1 MADELYALTA
11 HEIRDLI
18 SAKKVSSLEVTQSVL
33 RRIAQVEDA
42 VKSYVTVMGEDALA
56 HAREVDERIAR
67 GEDVGPLGGV
77 PTAIKDN
84 MSTRGVLTTCSSK
97 ILYNYK
103 PIYNAT
109 VVERIGRTGAVAVGK
124 TNLDEFAMGS
134 STENS
139 GFFPTRNPWNLKTVP
154 GGSSGGSAAAVAA
167 DECILAL
174 GSDTGGSIR
183 QPASFCGVVG
193 MKPTYGRVSR
203 YGLVAFASSLDQIGP
218 ITKDVTDCALLLN
231 SIAGHDPLDSTSQ
244 PVPVPDY
251 TKSLVNDV
259 KGLRI
264 GVPKEFFAQGV
275 QPEVGE
281 AIWRAIELLKSL
293 GASYREISMPNVEY
307 GLATYYIIAPAE
319 ASSNLARYDGV
330 RYGLRDSKANDPISM
345 FARTREQGFGAEV
358 KQRIMIGTYVLS
370 AGYYDAFYLKAQKV
384 RTLLRRDFEKAFEE
398 FDVLITPT
406 APTPA
411 FGIGERTDDPLQMK
425 LSDVCTIPCNMA
437 GIPGISIPCGFS
449 SDGLP
454 IGLQIISRAFNEEM
468 LLRVAY
474 TFEQNTDY
482 HLRKPPL
489 LEQLSAEK

>member
-1 MADELYALTA
+1 MADDLHKLGA
-11 HEIRDLI
+11 HELRDLI
-18 SAKKVSSLEVTQSVL
+18 AAKKLSSIEATQAVL
-33 RRIAQVEDA
+33 NRIGQVEDA
-42 VKSYVTVMGEDALA
+42 VKAYVTVTADAALA
-56 HAREVDERIAR
+56 RAREIDERIAR

-77 PTAIKDN
+77 PVAIKDN
-84 MSTRGVLTTCSSK
+84 MCTRGVLTTCSSE

-103 PIYNAT
+103 PVYDAT
-109 VVERIGRTGAVAVGK
+109 VVERLNRDGAVCVGK

-139 GFFPTRNPWNLKTVP
+139 GFFPTHNPWNLDTVP

-167 DECILAL
+167 DECIAAL

-218 ITKDVTDCALLLN
+218 LTKDVTDCALVLN
-231 SIAGHDPLDSTSQ
+231 CIAGHDPLDSTSQ
-244 PVPVPDY
+244 PIPVPDY
-251 TKSLVNDV
+251 TKSLINDV
-259 KGLRI
+259 EGIRI
-264 GVPKEFFAQGV
+264 GIPKEFFAQGV
-275 QPEVGE
+275 QTEVSD
-281 AIWRAIELLKSL
+281 AVWRGIDLLKSL
-293 GASYREISMPNVEY
+293 GAECKEISMPSVGY

-330 RYGLRDSKANDPISM
+330 RYGLRDLKAADPVSM
-345 FARTREQGFGAEV
+345 FSKTREQGFGAEV

-384 RTLLRRDFEKAFEE
+384 RTLFRRDFEKAFEE

-406 APTPA
+406 SPTPA

-437 GIPGISIPCGFS
+437 GTPGISIPCGFAN
-449 SDGLP
+449 GLP
-454 IGLQIISRAFNEEM
+454 IGMQIMARAFGEEM

-474 TFEQNTDY
+474 TFERNTEY
-482 HLRKPPL
+482 HLQRPPL
-489 LEQLSAEK
+489 GGKVG